1 MHYDNIVEGTFIAR
15 PNRFVA
21 KVSIYGVEETVHV
34 KNTGRCKELL
44 IPGARVFLQDFRN
57 NMGNRKLRF
66 SLISVE
72 KTLESDHDRQNDKIL
87 INMDSQ
93 ITNKVIEEALLNG
106 SLKLKNMGNPS
117 VVQRERTFGNSR
129 FDFYVEDDCA
139 RKSFI
144 EVKGVT
150 LEDKGIAKFPDA
162 PTSRGVKH
170 VRELISAAARG
181 YNAYV
186 VFLIQMN
193 DAIYFTPNYE
203 TDIKFGT
210 ALKEA
215 VSHGVH
221 LAAYSSDVTFNS
233 ISLKCSVPIIL

>member
-66 SLISVE
+66 SLISV
-72 KTLESDHDRQNDKIL
+72 DKIL

-93 ITNKVIEEALLNG
+93 IPNKVIEEALLNG

-129 FDFYVEDDCA
+129 FDFYV
-139 RKSFI
+139 
-144 EVKGVT
+144 
-150 LEDKGIAKFPDA
+150 
-162 PTSRGVKH
+162 
-170 VRELISAAARG
+170 
-181 YNAYV
+181 
-186 VFLIQMN
+186 
-193 DAIYFTPNYE
+193 
-203 TDIKFGT
+203 
-210 ALKEA
+210 
-215 VSHGVH
+215 
-221 LAAYSSDVTFNS
+221 
-233 ISLKCSVPIIL
+233 

>member
-93 ITNKVIEEALLNG
+93 IPNKVIEEALFISFHSFFSNLVF
-106 SLKLKNMGNPS
+106 SLHFIHFITRPS
-117 VVQRERTFGNSR
+117 WLTR
-129 FDFYVEDDCA
+129 
-139 RKSFI
+139 
-144 EVKGVT
+144 
-150 LEDKGIAKFPDA
+150 
-162 PTSRGVKH
+162 
-170 VRELISAAARG
+170 
-181 YNAYV
+181 
-186 VFLIQMN
+186 
-193 DAIYFTPNYE
+193 
-203 TDIKFGT
+203 
-210 ALKEA
+210 
-215 VSHGVH
+215 
-221 LAAYSSDVTFNS
+221 
-233 ISLKCSVPIIL
+233 